1 MPYDRGDV
9 VSTAARDGP
18 RAVESSYEEDGTRIR
33 ALASPEQAA
42 QLAEFT
48 AASVTA

>member
-9 VSTAARDGP
+9 VSTLHETGRVLSVGY
-18 RAVESSYEEDGTRIR
+18 VEDGTRIR

-42 QLAEFT
+42 QLAEFA